1 LSIALIETKNQT
13 IRYAFATNPVKE
25 VPIINTPTKTVR
37 NAAAITERVIVVE
50 SA

>member
-1 LSIALIETKNQT
+1 MALIETKNQT

-25 VPIINTPTKTVR
+25 VPMIKTPTKSVR
-37 NAAAITERVIVVE
+37 KTAAKTERVIVVA